1 MKVLPLASLV
11 LVLALSGC
19 SEDVTEVSPQE
30 KRNNFDFCVIEER
43 SKYGF
48 VDSEDLIDRSI
59 REQCS
64 FHLQ

>member
-1 MKVLPLASLV
+1 MRVLPLASLA

-19 SEDVTEVSPQE
+19 SEDVTEVSPEE

-43 SKYGF
+43 SKYNF
-48 VDSEDLIDRSI
+48 DDYEEVLNRRV

-64 FHLQ
+64 FHLR